1 MVLCQLYGCKYLY
14 IIVIPLALCAKL
26 NRCLVTSFQIVSL
39 NKHTQNTYN
48 KQLTTGA
55 KNINAP
61 ILISYYNYTLFV
73 LCIKFQFVT
82 CYYLC

>member
-61 ILISYYNYTLFV
+61 ILIVNFAFVENLLF
-73 LCIKFQFVT
+73 
-82 CYYLC
+82 